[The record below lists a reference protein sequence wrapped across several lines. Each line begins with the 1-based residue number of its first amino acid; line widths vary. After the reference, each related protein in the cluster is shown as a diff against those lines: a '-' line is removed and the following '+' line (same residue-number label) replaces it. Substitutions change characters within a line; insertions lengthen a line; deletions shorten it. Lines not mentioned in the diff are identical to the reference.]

1 LVATPTCGGPDAAS
15 ALELLE
21 GLAGLRIV
29 SADINT
35 VSPPHDVGGMTAT
48 LAGLVMLIDPEPH
61 LSRPERSL
69 TGETHWSG
77 S

>member
-1 LVATPTCGGPDAAS
+1 MVATPTWGGPDAAG

-35 VSPPHDVGGMTAT
+35 VSPPHDVGGMTAF
-48 LAGLVMLIDPEPH
+48 LAATCMHQFLVLACKSLGLTQP
-61 LSRPERSL
+61 
-69 TGETHWSG
+69 
-77 S
+77 